1 MNFDATF
8 WVAISFF
15 IFLGVLFYFKVP
27 QKVFGALN
35 ESINK
40 IKKDIDE
47 AEKLKEEAKNILSE
61 YEAKLS
67 KSKVEVDLMIKNA
80 QKESETNIIKINDQF
95 HSIFE
100 NRKKMAEDKIKQMKL
115 QATKDIKNYSVDNVV
130 KLLTLSLISSA
141 SSSESATSPMSV
153 RYPSSP
159 IALELVNSCKNS
171 SIPGIEPICA
181 FLT

>member
-67 KSKVEVDLMIKNA
+67 KSRVEVDLMIKNA

-115 QATKDIKNYSVDNVV
+115 QATKDIKNYSVEVA
-130 KLLTLSLISSA
+130 I
-141 SSSESATSPMSV
+141 
-153 RYPSSP
+153 
-159 IALELVNSCKNS
+159 IALEKIIKNS
-171 SIPGIEPICA
+171 VDKKKLDKIYISSVDEAKKILKNKSI
-181 FLT
+181 

>member
-115 QATKDIKNYSVDNVV
+115 QATKDIKNYSVEVA
-130 KLLTLSLISSA
+130 I
-141 SSSESATSPMSV
+141 
-153 RYPSSP
+153 
-159 IALELVNSCKNS
+159 IALEKIIKNS
-171 SIPGIEPICA
+171 IDKKKLDKIYISSVDEAKKILKNKSI
-181 FLT
+181 

>member
-67 KSKVEVDLMIKNA
+67 KSKIEVDLMIKNA

-115 QATKDIKNYSVDNVV
+115 QATKDIKNYSVEVA
-130 KLLTLSLISSA
+130 I
-141 SSSESATSPMSV
+141 
-153 RYPSSP
+153 
-159 IALELVNSCKNS
+159 IALEKIIKNS
-171 SIPGIEPICA
+171 VDKKKLDKIYISSVDEAKKILKNKSI
-181 FLT
+181 

>member
-1 MNFDATF
+1 MNFDSTF
-8 WVAISFF
+8 WVAVSFI
-15 IFLGVLFYFKVP
+15 IFVGVLFYFKVP

-47 AEKLKEEAKNILSE
+47 ADKLKEEAKNILSE

-67 KSKVEVDLMIKNA
+67 KSKVEIDLMIKNA

-115 QATKDIKNYSVDNVV
+115 QATKDIKNYSVEVA
-130 KLLTLSLISSA
+130 I
-141 SSSESATSPMSV
+141 
-153 RYPSSP
+153 
-159 IALELVNSCKNS
+159 IALEKIIKNS
-171 SIPGIEPICA
+171 VDKKKLDKIYISSVDEAKKILKNKSI
-181 FLT
+181 

>member
-61 YEAKLS
+61 YEDKLS

-115 QATKDIKNYSVDNVV
+115 QATKDIKNYSVEVA
-130 KLLTLSLISSA
+130 I
-141 SSSESATSPMSV
+141 
-153 RYPSSP
+153 
-159 IALELVNSCKNS
+159 IALEKIIKNS
-171 SIPGIEPICA
+171 VDKKKLEKIYISSVDEAKKILKNKSI
-181 FLT
+181 

>member
-15 IFLGVLFYFKVP
+15 IFLGILFYFKVP

-115 QATKDIKNYSVDNVV
+115 QATKDIKNYSVEVA
-130 KLLTLSLISSA
+130 I
-141 SSSESATSPMSV
+141 
-153 RYPSSP
+153 
-159 IALELVNSCKNS
+159 IALEKIIKNS
-171 SIPGIEPICA
+171 VDKKKLDKIYISSVDEAKKILKNKSI
-181 FLT
+181 

>member
-1 MNFDATF
+1 MNIDATF

-15 IFLGVLFYFKVP
+15 IFLAVLFYFKVP
-27 QKVFGALN
+27 QKVFGALE

-115 QATKDIKNYSVDNVV
+115 QATKDIKNYSVEVA
-130 KLLTLSLISSA
+130 I
-141 SSSESATSPMSV
+141 
-153 RYPSSP
+153 
-159 IALELVNSCKNS
+159 IALEKIIKNS
-171 SIPGIEPICA
+171 VDKKKLEKIYISSVDEAKKILKNKSI
-181 FLT
+181 

>member
-1 MNFDATF
+1 MSFDATF

-27 QKVFGALN
+27 QKVFGALE

-47 AEKLKEEAKNILSE
+47 AEKLKEEAKNVLSE
-61 YEAKLS
+61 YETKLS
-67 KSKVEVDLMIKNA
+67 NSKVEVDLMIKNA

-95 HSIFE
+95 FSIFE

-115 QATKDIKNYSVDNVV
+115 QATKDIKNYSVEVA
-130 KLLTLSLISSA
+130 I
-141 SSSESATSPMSV
+141 
-153 RYPSSP
+153 
-159 IALELVNSCKNS
+159 IALEKIIKNS
-171 SIPGIEPICA
+171 VDKKKLDKIYISSVDEAKKILKNKSI
-181 FLT
+181 

>member
-67 KSKVEVDLMIKNA
+67 KSKVEVDIMIKNA

-115 QATKDIKNYSVDNVV
+115 QAMKDIKNYSVEVA
-130 KLLTLSLISSA
+130 I
-141 SSSESATSPMSV
+141 
-153 RYPSSP
+153 
-159 IALELVNSCKNS
+159 IALEKIIKNS
-171 SIPGIEPICA
+171 VDKKKLDKIYISSVDEAKKILKNKSI
-181 FLT
+181 